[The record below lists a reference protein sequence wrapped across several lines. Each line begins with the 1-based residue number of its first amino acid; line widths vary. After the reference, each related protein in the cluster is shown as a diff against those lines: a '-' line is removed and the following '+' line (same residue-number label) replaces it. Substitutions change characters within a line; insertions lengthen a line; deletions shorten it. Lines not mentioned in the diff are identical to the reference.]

1 MKTGTAGI
9 ALIKSFEEC
18 RLVAYPDPG
27 TGDEPITIAWGHT
40 GGVKLGDTCTQEEA
54 DSLFVI
60 DLAEA
65 EEPVNRLV
73 TAPLTQN
80 QFDALVSFT
89 YNCGEPNLKIS
100 RLLQLLN
107 AKYYQEA
114 AAQFPRWNRSKGRI
128 KNGLIRRREAEKKLF
143 LS

>member
-1 MKTGTAGI
+1 MKIGKAGI
-9 ALIKSFEEC
+9 ALIQSFEQC
-18 RLVAYPDPG
+18 RLVAYVDPG
-27 TGDEPITIAWGHT
+27 TGGEPITIAWGHT
-40 GGVKLGDTCTQEEA
+40 GGVKLGDTCTQDEA
-54 DSLFVI
+54 DSLLVI

-65 EEPVNRLV
+65 EEPVNKLV

-100 RLLQLLN
+100 RLLQCLN
-107 AKYYQEA
+107 AKLYLEA
-114 AAQFPRWNRSKGRI
+114 AAQFPRWNKSNGRI
-128 KNGLIRRREAEKKLF
+128 MGGLIRRREAERKLF